1 MLLALDVGN
10 TNIVIGFLD
19 ESGIRNIARLE
30 TDRDKTAH
38 EYAISLRQVIEFS
51 GIAPEDIDGA
61 ILSSVVPPINGA
73 LIAAVRMITGIRPL
87 VVGPGMKT
95 GLNIAL
101 DNPAA
106 MGSDLVVGAAAALAI
121 HAPPLIIIDM
131 GTATTMTVI
140 DREARVLGGAIIPG
154 VGISLEAL
162 ASGTSQLPHI
172 SLDAPKKCISTD
184 TVEAMRS
191 GSVYGTAA
199 MLDGMIARM
208 EAELGEPAAVIA
220 TGGKDIPEFSDRDI
234 ILFVIFMSCIVLAIV
249 AAFFFA
255 IKYNRA
261 TVSPEEREKRKQLSR
276 QKAKEN
282 RGVFLL
288 VASAVAITIALVVAG
303 TSLNGASLPTKSV
316 VPLLAVLIP
325 VPASTRAKH
334 RTRYEA
340 FCHRLSADMGVADG
354 YGAITVAYDRAQYK
368 GTHGNEDRTAN
379 LEFHSEYFKDKC
391 VLIIDDVITT
401 GSTFLQLRRKLI
413 EHGARFVIGLFLA
426 KTIAFEDER
435 KE

>member
-51 GIAPEDIDGA
+51 GIAPEDIM
-61 ILSSVVPPINGA
+61 
-73 LIAAVRMITGIRPL
+73 IAGIRPL

-101 DNPAA
+101 DNPAT

-121 HAPPLIIIDM
+121 HDPPLIIIDM

-162 ASGTSQLPHI
+162 ANGTSQLPHI

-191 GSVYGTAA
+191 GSVYGTVA
-199 MLDGMIARM
+199 MLEGMIERM

-220 TGGKDIPEFSDRDI
+220 TGGLGGCIIPYCR
-234 ILFVIFMSCIVLAIV
+234 
-249 AAFFFA
+249 
-255 IKYNRA
+255 
-261 TVSPEEREKRKQLSR
+261 REITYDKNLLLNGLWALYQKNKRKR
-276 QKAKEN
+276 
-282 RGVFLL
+282 
-288 VASAVAITIALVVAG
+288 
-303 TSLNGASLPTKSV
+303 
-316 VPLLAVLIP
+316 
-325 VPASTRAKH
+325 
-334 RTRYEA
+334 
-340 FCHRLSADMGVADG
+340 
-354 YGAITVAYDRAQYK
+354 
-368 GTHGNEDRTAN
+368 
-379 LEFHSEYFKDKC
+379 
-391 VLIIDDVITT
+391 
-401 GSTFLQLRRKLI
+401 
-413 EHGARFVIGLFLA
+413 
-426 KTIAFEDER
+426 
-435 KE
+435 

>member
-131 GTATTMTVI
+131 GTATTITAI
-140 DREARVLGGAIIPG
+140 DKTGTYVGGCISPGPKISAEALSARTAQLPA
-154 VGISLEAL
+154 ISLE
-162 ASGTSQLPHI
+162 S
-172 SLDAPKKCISTD
+172 PKKAIGKNTID
-184 TVEAMRS
+184 AMRS
-191 GSVYGTAA
+191 GV
-199 MLDGMIARM
+199 MLGSACMVDGMIDRID
-208 EAELGEPAAVIA
+208 AELGGGATVVA
-220 TGGKDIPEFSDRDI
+220 TGGI
-234 ILFVIFMSCIVLAIV
+234 
-249 AAFFFA
+249 
-255 IKYNRA
+255 
-261 TVSPEEREKRKQLSR
+261 
-276 QKAKEN
+276 
-282 RGVFLL
+282 
-288 VASAVAITIALVVAG
+288 
-303 TSLNGASLPTKSV
+303 
-316 VPLLAVLIP
+316 
-325 VPASTRAKH
+325 
-334 RTRYEA
+334 
-340 FCHRLSADMGVADG
+340 
-354 YGAITVAYDRAQYK
+354 
-368 GTHGNEDRTAN
+368 
-379 LEFHSEYFKDKC
+379 
-391 VLIIDDVITT
+391 
-401 GSTFLQLRRKLI
+401 
-413 EHGARFVIGLFLA
+413 ARFVLPMCRHAIEYDRDLLLKGLALLYENNRRE
-426 KTIAFEDER
+426 K
-435 KE
+435 

>member
-19 ESGIRNIARLE
+19 ASGIRNIARLE

-51 GIAPEDIDGA
+51 GIAPEDVDGA
-61 ILSSVVPPINGA
+61 ILSSVVPPINVA
-73 LIAAVRMITGIRPL
+73 LVAAVRMITGIRPL

-101 DNPAA
+101 DNPAT
-106 MGSDLVVGAAAALAI
+106 MGSDLVVGAAAALAM

-184 TVEAMRS
+184 TIEAMRS

-208 EAELGEPAAVIA
+208 EDELGESATVIA
-220 TGGKDIPEFSDRDI
+220 TGGLGGIVIPHCRRE
-234 ILFVIFMSCIVLAIV
+234 VIYEKNLLLNGLWELYQ
-249 AAFFFA
+249 
-255 IKYNRA
+255 KN
-261 TVSPEEREKRKQLSR
+261 KRKR
-276 QKAKEN
+276 
-282 RGVFLL
+282 
-288 VASAVAITIALVVAG
+288 
-303 TSLNGASLPTKSV
+303 
-316 VPLLAVLIP
+316 
-325 VPASTRAKH
+325 
-334 RTRYEA
+334 
-340 FCHRLSADMGVADG
+340 
-354 YGAITVAYDRAQYK
+354 
-368 GTHGNEDRTAN
+368 
-379 LEFHSEYFKDKC
+379 
-391 VLIIDDVITT
+391 
-401 GSTFLQLRRKLI
+401 
-413 EHGARFVIGLFLA
+413 
-426 KTIAFEDER
+426 
-435 KE
+435 

>member
-51 GIAPEDIDGA
+51 GIAPEQVDGA

-73 LIAAVRMITGIRPL
+73 LVAAVRMITGIRPL

-101 DNPAA
+101 DNPAT
-106 MGSDLVVGAAAALAI
+106 MGSDLVVGAAAALAM

-184 TVEAMRS
+184 TIEAMRS

-199 MLDGMIARM
+199 MLDGMIERM
-208 EAELGEPAAVIA
+208 EDELGESATVIA
-220 TGGKDIPEFSDRDI
+220 TGGLGGIVYITCGVSEWKFEYGVAGFGFLSLAVMIFGQWKPTRIALAALLFGLFRALSNVYFGFSFLVSLNIPSGVYNM
-234 ILFVIFMSCIVLAIV
+234 LPYVISLIVLA
-249 AAFFFA
+249 FTS
-255 IKYNRA
+255 KNSRA
-261 TVSPEEREKRKQLSR
+261 P
-276 QKAKEN
+276 KAE
-282 RGVFLL
+282 G
-288 VASAVAITIALVVAG
+288 
-303 TSLNGASLPTKSV
+303 
-316 VPLLAVLIP
+316 IP
-325 VPASTRAKH
+325 
-334 RTRYEA
+334 
-340 FCHRLSADMGVADG
+340 
-354 YGAITVAYDRAQYK
+354 YDK
-368 GTHGNEDRTAN
+368 GQR
-379 LEFHSEYFKDKC
+379 
-391 VLIIDDVITT
+391 
-401 GSTFLQLRRKLI
+401 
-413 EHGARFVIGLFLA
+413 
-426 KTIAFEDER
+426 
-435 KE
+435 

>member
-19 ESGIRNIARLE
+19 ASGIRNIARLE

-73 LIAAVRMITGIRPL
+73 LVAAVRMITGIRPL

-101 DNPAA
+101 DNPAT
-106 MGSDLVVGAAAALAI
+106 MGSDLVVGAAAALAM

-154 VGISLEAL
+154 VGISL
-162 ASGTSQLPHI
+162 
-172 SLDAPKKCISTD
+172 DAPKKCISTD
-184 TVEAMRS
+184 TIEAMRS

-208 EAELGEPAAVIA
+208 EDELGESATVIA
-220 TGGKDIPEFSDRDI
+220 TGGLGGIVIPHCRRE
-234 ILFVIFMSCIVLAIV
+234 VIYEKNLLLNGLWELYQ
-249 AAFFFA
+249 
-255 IKYNRA
+255 KN
-261 TVSPEEREKRKQLSR
+261 KRKR
-276 QKAKEN
+276 
-282 RGVFLL
+282 
-288 VASAVAITIALVVAG
+288 
-303 TSLNGASLPTKSV
+303 
-316 VPLLAVLIP
+316 
-325 VPASTRAKH
+325 
-334 RTRYEA
+334 
-340 FCHRLSADMGVADG
+340 
-354 YGAITVAYDRAQYK
+354 
-368 GTHGNEDRTAN
+368 
-379 LEFHSEYFKDKC
+379 
-391 VLIIDDVITT
+391 
-401 GSTFLQLRRKLI
+401 
-413 EHGARFVIGLFLA
+413 
-426 KTIAFEDER
+426 
-435 KE
+435 

>member
-51 GIAPEDIDGA
+51 GIAPENIDGA

-101 DNPAA
+101 DNPAT

-121 HAPPLIIIDM
+121 HDPPLIIIDM

-162 ASGTSQLPHI
+162 ANGTSQLPHI

-191 GSVYGTAA
+191 GSVYGTAGPPPS
-199 MLDGMIARM
+199 LR
-208 EAELGEPAAVIA
+208 PAA
-220 TGGKDIPEFSDRDI
+220 S
-234 ILFVIFMSCIVLAIV
+234 
-249 AAFFFA
+249 AA
-255 IKYNRA
+255 
-261 TVSPEEREKRKQLSR
+261 
-276 QKAKEN
+276 
-282 RGVFLL
+282 
-288 VASAVAITIALVVAG
+288 AS
-303 TSLNGASLPTKSV
+303 S
-316 VPLLAVLIP
+316 
-325 VPASTRAKH
+325 
-334 RTRYEA
+334 
-340 FCHRLSADMGVADG
+340 
-354 YGAITVAYDRAQYK
+354 
-368 GTHGNEDRTAN
+368 RTA
-379 LEFHSEYFKDKC
+379 
-391 VLIIDDVITT
+391 
-401 GSTFLQLRRKLI
+401 
-413 EHGARFVIGLFLA
+413 GARSRTTRTCCSTACGPCIRKTSASVKCAHRRGGVTELFP
-426 KTIAFEDER
+426 
-435 KE
+435 

>member
-87 VVGPGMKT
+87 VVG
-95 GLNIAL
+95 
-101 DNPAA
+101 
-106 MGSDLVVGAAAALAI
+106 AAAALAI

-172 SLDAPKKCISTD
+172 SLDAPKKCISSD

-199 MLDGMIARM
+199 MLDGMIERM

-220 TGGKDIPEFSDRDI
+220 TGGLGGCIIPYCR
-234 ILFVIFMSCIVLAIV
+234 
-249 AAFFFA
+249 
-255 IKYNRA
+255 
-261 TVSPEEREKRKQLSR
+261 REITYDKNLLLNGLWALYQKNKRKR
-276 QKAKEN
+276 
-282 RGVFLL
+282 
-288 VASAVAITIALVVAG
+288 
-303 TSLNGASLPTKSV
+303 
-316 VPLLAVLIP
+316 
-325 VPASTRAKH
+325 
-334 RTRYEA
+334 
-340 FCHRLSADMGVADG
+340 
-354 YGAITVAYDRAQYK
+354 
-368 GTHGNEDRTAN
+368 
-379 LEFHSEYFKDKC
+379 
-391 VLIIDDVITT
+391 
-401 GSTFLQLRRKLI
+401 
-413 EHGARFVIGLFLA
+413 
-426 KTIAFEDER
+426 
-435 KE
+435 

>member
-95 GLNIAL
+95 GLNIVL

-140 DREARVLGGAIIPG
+140 DREARVLGGG
-154 VGISLEAL
+154 HHSRRGHL
-162 ASGTSQLPHI
+162 ARG
-172 SLDAPKKCISTD
+172 
-184 TVEAMRS
+184 
-191 GSVYGTAA
+191 
-199 MLDGMIARM
+199 AR
-208 EAELGEPAAVIA
+208 
-220 TGGKDIPEFSDRDI
+220 KRH
-234 ILFVIFMSCIVLAIV
+234 V
-249 AAFFFA
+249 AAA
-255 IKYNRA
+255 AHLARRA
-261 TVSPEEREKRKQLSR
+261 EKVHQLRHGRGHALR
-276 QKAKEN
+276 QCLRHGRHA
-282 RGVFLL
+282 R
-288 VASAVAITIALVVAG
+288 
-303 TSLNGASLPTKSV
+303 
-316 VPLLAVLIP
+316 
-325 VPASTRAKH
+325 RH
-334 RTRYEA
+334 
-340 FCHRLSADMGVADG
+340 
-354 YGAITVAYDRAQYK
+354 DRA
-368 GTHGNEDRTAN
+368 HGGRARRARRRHCDRRPRR
-379 LEFHSEYFKDKC
+379 LHHP
-391 VLIIDDVITT
+391 VLP
-401 GSTFLQLRRKLI
+401 
-413 EHGARFVIGLFLA
+413 ARDHV
-426 KTIAFEDER
+426 R
-435 KE
+435 

>member
-51 GIAPEDIDGA
+51 GITPEDIDGA

-73 LIAAVRMITGIRPL
+73 LIAAVRMITGNRPL

-101 DNPAA
+101 DNPAT

-162 ASGTSQLPHI
+162 ANGTSQLPHI
-172 SLDAPKKCISTD
+172 SLDAPKKCISSD

-199 MLDGMIARM
+199 MLDGMIERM

-220 TGGKDIPEFSDRDI
+220 TGGLGGCIIPYCR
-234 ILFVIFMSCIVLAIV
+234 
-249 AAFFFA
+249 
-255 IKYNRA
+255 
-261 TVSPEEREKRKQLSR
+261 REITYDKNLLLNGLWALYQKNKRKR
-276 QKAKEN
+276 
-282 RGVFLL
+282 
-288 VASAVAITIALVVAG
+288 
-303 TSLNGASLPTKSV
+303 
-316 VPLLAVLIP
+316 
-325 VPASTRAKH
+325 
-334 RTRYEA
+334 
-340 FCHRLSADMGVADG
+340 
-354 YGAITVAYDRAQYK
+354 
-368 GTHGNEDRTAN
+368 
-379 LEFHSEYFKDKC
+379 
-391 VLIIDDVITT
+391 
-401 GSTFLQLRRKLI
+401 
-413 EHGARFVIGLFLA
+413 
-426 KTIAFEDER
+426 
-435 KE
+435 

>member
-51 GIAPEDIDGA
+51 GIAPENIDGA

-73 LIAAVRMITGIRPL
+73 LIAAVRMITGIRP
-87 VVGPGMKT
+87 
-95 GLNIAL
+95 
-101 DNPAA
+101 
-106 MGSDLVVGAAAALAI
+106 LVVGAAAALAI

-162 ASGTSQLPHI
+162 ANGTSQLPHI
-172 SLDAPKKCISTD
+172 SLDAPKKCISSD

-199 MLDGMIARM
+199 MLDGMIERM

-220 TGGKDIPEFSDRDI
+220 TGGLGGCIIPYCR
-234 ILFVIFMSCIVLAIV
+234 
-249 AAFFFA
+249 
-255 IKYNRA
+255 
-261 TVSPEEREKRKQLSR
+261 REITYDKNLLLNGLWALYQKNKRKR
-276 QKAKEN
+276 
-282 RGVFLL
+282 
-288 VASAVAITIALVVAG
+288 
-303 TSLNGASLPTKSV
+303 
-316 VPLLAVLIP
+316 
-325 VPASTRAKH
+325 
-334 RTRYEA
+334 
-340 FCHRLSADMGVADG
+340 
-354 YGAITVAYDRAQYK
+354 
-368 GTHGNEDRTAN
+368 
-379 LEFHSEYFKDKC
+379 
-391 VLIIDDVITT
+391 
-401 GSTFLQLRRKLI
+401 
-413 EHGARFVIGLFLA
+413 
-426 KTIAFEDER
+426 
-435 KE
+435 